1 MPIPNKKFSLL
12 SDIIIKMSHEGSSSY
27 RPDQSSSNGNRITLR
42 KDTAVDFAL

>member
-12 SDIIIKMSHEGSSSY
+12 SDIIEMSHEGSSSY
-27 RPDQSSSNGNRITLR
+27 RPDQSSSNGNRVTLR